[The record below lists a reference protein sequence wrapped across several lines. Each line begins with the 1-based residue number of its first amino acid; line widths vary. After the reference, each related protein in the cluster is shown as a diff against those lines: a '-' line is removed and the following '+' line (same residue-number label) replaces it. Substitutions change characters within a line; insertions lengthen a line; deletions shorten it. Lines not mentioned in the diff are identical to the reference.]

1 MNNRLFGER
10 LAALRKEKGMTQA
23 QLAEILNVSNKTI
36 SRWETAE
43 GYPEITLLVPLAKAL
58 GVTVDEL
65 LAEEDDNPQQD
76 AERGNTFSSS
86 AYNSENVY
94 KERKETKHHD
104 IPVKWPKII
113 FNFSALSNF
122 LHIIYFSIFTFILI
136 DASKRY
142 NYTDKPFNSG
152 IGNQTGPQSGTGDF
166 LMANEG
172 RAWLIAMIAA
182 LIILF
187 ILNIRAYKS
196 DRLSKEVFTRNVVIS
211 TVMTSVII
219 LFGFSFY
226 TGTYK
231 LYASAGGRLE
241 KIFDLAQGNIINCD
255 FVKINSVIIVISG
268 IAACSIYIIWELI
281 RIICVRRKK
290 EQCYVDEEFE
300 KVRTASKYVE
310 FWRSLTIFNK
320 ISLICVF
327 SDILIII
334 IGLILTMAAGYVFT
348 ATAVLVIISNVSKVG
363 LIAGVTGLVLGLLDL
378 YDRQSSG
385 AAVMIVLNLIFMY
398 ILPMILFLST
408 MTIATKEV
416 GVANIISNVNI
427 I

>member
-65 LAEEDDNPQQD
+65 LAEEK
-76 AERGNTFSSS
+76 AETGSTFSSS

-94 KERKETKHHD
+94 KERKETKHRD

-142 NYTDKPFNSG
+142 NYTDKPSNSG

-187 ILNIRAYKS
+187 IFNIRVYKS
-196 DRLSKEVFTRNVVIS
+196 DRLSKGVFTRNVVIS
-211 TVMTSVII
+211 TVMTSIVIF
-219 LFGFSFY
+219 FGISFH

-231 LYASAGGRLE
+231 QYTSVGITVAKL
-241 KIFDLAQGNIINCD
+241 FDLAQGNIINFD
-255 FVKINSVIIVISG
+255 FIKIQSVIIAVSG
-268 IAACSIYIIWELI
+268 IAACSIYIVLELS
-281 RIICVRRKK
+281 RIFTARKNRK
-290 EQCYVDEEFE
+290 QSDVDNEFE
-300 KVRTASKYVE
+300 KSRISSEYIE

-320 ISLICVF
+320 ISLICIF

-416 GVANIISNVNI
+416 GLANIISNVNI
-427 I
+427 V

>member
-58 GVTVDEL
+58 GVTVDDL
-65 LAEEDDNPQQD
+65 LAEEK
-76 AERGNTFSSS
+76 AETGSTFSSS
-86 AYNSENVY
+86 AYNSENTY
-94 KERKETKHHD
+94 KVRKETKYRD
-104 IPVKWPKII
+104 VAWPELKIH
-113 FNFSALSNF
+113 FSTLSNF
-122 LHIIYFSIFTFILI
+122 LHVIYFSIFTFILI
-136 DASKRY
+136 DASERY

-152 IGNQTGPQSGTGDF
+152 IGNQTGPRSGTGDF

-187 ILNIRAYKS
+187 IFNIRAYKS
-196 DRLSKEVFTRNVVIS
+196 DRLSKGVFTRNVVIS
-211 TVMTSVII
+211 TVMTSIVMF
-219 LFGFSFY
+219 FGISFH

-231 LYASAGGRLE
+231 LYASAGVRLE

-255 FVKINSVIIVISG
+255 FVKINSVIIAISG

-290 EQCYVDEEFE
+290 EQCYVDKEFE
-300 KVRTASKYVE
+300 KVRTASKYFE

-320 ISLICVF
+320 IALGCILAN
-327 SDILIII
+327 ILIILAGI
-334 IGLILTMAAGYVFT
+334 ILTIIAGYIFTATVILVITSNIAKIGFISAVTGLIL
-348 ATAVLVIISNVSKVG
+348 
-363 LIAGVTGLVLGLLDL
+363 GLLNL
-378 YDRQSSG
+378 HDRQNGG

-398 ILPMILFLST
+398 ILPLMLILLN
-408 MTIATKEV
+408 MPIATKELV
-416 GVANIISNVNI
+416 VADVIANANII
-427 I
+427 